1 MTLNEE
7 GDPSFYA
14 DLGATTHTISNPDK
28 ISKVVPYEENDNF
41 FLLCVRVCV
50 LGVENPKG
58 FPILMMLNLKL
69 DMETKILRKT

>member
-7 GDPSFYA
+7 GDPNFFA

-41 FLLCVRVCV
+41 FSPLCARVCV
-50 LGVENPKG
+50 GNGES
-58 FPILMMLNLKL
+58 
-69 DMETKILRKT
+69 